1 MIARAS
7 TLAFVLGVAACSGHA
22 GHPAAPGAEATPT
35 APPTID
41 GGAPATSDAGPTAAA
56 APARLDLAQ
65 AVPTFP
71 DANSR
76 FALEDWTGAR
86 ALYAAAQAA
95 ATDDGLRARAQL
107 MVAICDVRLDHWRD
121 AADGLAAAAPRIPAL
136 ADWLRYQEAR
146 ARYFAHQVDRAAELA
161 RAVAP
166 DAIAGADAE
175 LLVGDIVRA
184 GKDPAATAAHYRGY
198 LTRRPDGPRASEA
211 RFRLAEA
218 LEQLGPDAAKEMVG
232 AYRQIDLDDP
242 TSSWATKA
250 RARLQALASTL
261 PAALATWSTTLTGAE
276 HVARGKVLFDA
287 MRNPESE
294 AEMAAALAAPDL
306 SADDRCVAAYHLAQ
320 SQFKARNRTD
330 AAPAFDAAVTA
341 CTAVKNADLAVRSA
355 YQAGRSYAYLHQH
368 ETAIARY
375 KAAEAAGPTHSLADD
390 ARLRQAEE
398 WADLKNDKEVT
409 AALASLPDAYPT
421 GDMRA
426 EAMWRLGWRAFRND
440 ELGKAIGWW
449 QKQIAIMPI
458 DDTYYAEGQAQYW
471 IGRAKAKQGKPAEAI
486 AAWKDAIATYPMSY
500 YALLALNRIR
510 EVAPADYTTLTRTLA
525 ADPASYA
532 PGGPALTFAPRPE
545 WGTPGFARAME
556 FLRLGLGEEAEA
568 ELRVLKLLPPTDKNR
583 VDDPDQ
589 RDKLWAIAFLYD
601 RAGRYA
607 TSHWPT
613 RWHILDYKRQWPVG
627 PNRARWE
634 VAFPRAFW
642 PLVTDNAQKNGVPVE
657 MQIAI
662 VREESAFDPLMESY
676 ANAIGLTQMIPST
689 GERFAKGTGIVANR
703 ENLRDP
709 AKNVTIGSRFLGFLW
724 ARWHG
729 FVTLVPPSYN
739 AGENGVDKMINVRGS
754 WPADEF
760 VEGIV
765 DDQARNYTK
774 RVLTSF
780 FDYTYLYKGEVPVV
794 DNTIP
799 DEFRERARKNK
810 HTH

>member
-1 MIARAS
+1 
-7 TLAFVLGVAACSGHA
+7 L
-22 GHPAAPGAEATPT
+22 
-35 APPTID
+35 
-41 GGAPATSDAGPTAAA
+41 
-56 APARLDLAQ
+56 
-65 AVPTFP
+65 
-71 DANSR
+71 
-76 FALEDWTGAR
+76 
-86 ALYAAAQAA
+86 
-95 ATDDGLRARAQL
+95 LR
-107 MVAICDVRLDHWRD
+107 
-121 AADGLAAAAPRIPAL
+121 G
-136 ADWLRYQEAR
+136 
-146 ARYFAHQVDRAAELA
+146 
-161 RAVAP
+161 
-166 DAIAGADAE
+166 
-175 LLVGDIVRA
+175 
-184 GKDPAATAAHYRGY
+184 GKDPAATAAHYRDY
-198 LTRRPDGPRASEA
+198 LARRASGPRTSEA

-218 LEQLGPDAAKEMVG
+218 LEQLGADAQKELVT
-232 AYRQIDLDDP
+232 AYRAIGLDDP

-250 RARLQALASTL
+250 AARLAALAPTL
-261 PAALATWSTTLTGAE
+261 PPDLATWSTTFTGAE
-276 HVARGKVLFDA
+276 HVTRGKELFDQ

-320 SQFKARNRTD
+320 SQFKARNRKD
-330 AAPAFDAAVTA
+330 AAPSFDAAVTA
-341 CTAVKNADLAVRSA
+341 CTAVKNDDLAVRSA

-375 KAAEAAGPTHSLADD
+375 AAAEAAGPTHSLADD

-398 WADLKNDKEVT
+398 WADLKNDKKVT
-409 AALASLPDAYPT
+409 EALGSLPDAYPT

-426 EAMWRLGWRAFRND
+426 EAMWRLGWRAWRAD
-440 ELGKAIGWW
+440 DLPKAISFW
-449 QKQIAIMPI
+449 QKQIAVMPI

-471 IGRAKAKQGKPAEAI
+471 IGRARAKQGKKAEAI

-510 EVAPADYTTLTRTLA
+510 ETSPDAYKALAAELAKDPAGYDPKAPAFA
-525 ADPASYA
+525 
-532 PGGPALTFAPRPE
+532 FAPRVE

-556 FLRLGLGEEAEA
+556 FLRLGLGEEAEN
-568 ELRVLKLLPPTDKNR
+568 ELRVLGLLPPKDKNR

-627 PNRARWE
+627 TNRARWE
-634 VAFPRAFW
+634 IAFPRAFW

-657 MQIAI
+657 MQIGI

-689 GERFAKGTGIVANR
+689 GARFAQGTGIVANR

-709 AKNVTIGSRFLGFLW
+709 EKNVTIGSRFLGFLW
-724 ARWHG
+724 KRWNG

-739 AGENGVDKMINVRGS
+739 AGENGVDKMLNVRGT

-799 DEFRERARKNK
+799 DEFLERAKKNK